1 MLKWSNKLFGF
12 DFPISCHLRLIQG
25 CSIRR
30 LDWKFDNL
38 ASFTN
43 SVFWLLSTRICHVAA
58 GLAFVSLNHSRILCH
73 DSCIVLGWTGIF
85 QIDSFTNCVSWLLH
99 RPVAAGLEILL
110 KSGWVTLD
118 PECLPLI
125 GGKLPLIMSVCTWW
139 GDNCPQSTKVC
150 MKQVQRIF
158 IKDKKAQCGEKCSCL
173 EICRVAAGLEI
184 FDEIH
189 SLTDSA
195 SRFQRRHDHIRQFLQ
210 VSNLWCRKHESHRCW
225 TVLDSTGLFYRPLWY
240 WKLARFP
247 RSIFISLNIGIDGTL
262 RQNYVWSLVV

>member
-1 MLKWSNKLFGF
+1 MISVSIGYCFKKSSLSCFHDFVSCSKSKSISNCFTFTNLNSLCELHQLSTGSFSCAVNFDKADMLKWSNKLFGF

-43 SVFWLLSTRICHVAA
+43 SVFWLLSTGICHVAA
-58 GLAFVSLNHSRILCH
+58 GLEFVSLIHSRILCH

-150 MKQVQRIF
+150 MKQVWRIF
-158 IKDKKAQCGEKCSCL
+158 TKDKKAQCGEKCSCL

-184 FDEIH
+184 FDKTH
-189 SLTDSA
+189 SLTNSA
-195 SRFQRRHDHIRQFLQ
+195 SRF
-210 VSNLWCRKHESHRCW
+210 
-225 TVLDSTGLFYRPLWY
+225 
-240 WKLARFP
+240 
-247 RSIFISLNIGIDGTL
+247 
-262 RQNYVWSLVV
+262 